1 MYVRGEL
8 ENAVFIC
15 PASMCVLFALRAQKA
30 TAKMQKQITITN
42 IEHRNALLIKKGE
55 NE

>member
-1 MYVRGEL
+1 MLPTGC
-8 ENAVFIC
+8 N
-15 PASMCVLFALRAQKA
+15 FALRAQKA